1 MEIAILL
8 ASGMG
13 TRMHPITETTPKPLV
28 KVNGKPMIETI
39 IDALNY
45 RGVEKI
51 VIVVGYLENQ
61 FYYLKE
67 KYPNIEIVKNDMY
80 ETINNISSVY
90 CAKEYL
96 LEGNCF
102 ICEADLYVSDLSVL
116 KNPLS
121 ESCYFGKMVEGY
133 SEDWVFEQD
142 QNGFITRVGRG
153 GNNLYNMTGIA
164 FLQQHEA
171 KILYNAIV
179 SDWGKAGYENLFW
192 DDVVN
197 NHIKEFKLKVHPI
210 ERHQIIEIDTVEE
223 LKKVRSSI
231 ICENHDVKS

>member
-8 ASGMG
+8 ASGKG
-13 TRMHPITETTPKPLV
+13 TRMRPITETTPKPLV
-28 KVNGKPMIETI
+28 KINKKSMIETI

-67 KYPNIEIVKNDMY
+67 QYPNIEIVKNDMY

-90 CAKEYL
+90 RAKEYL
-96 LEGNCF
+96 LEGDCF
-102 ICEADLYVSDLSVL
+102 ICEADLYVPDPSVL

-142 QNGFITRVGRG
+142 QNGFITRVGKG

-179 SDWGKAGYENLFW
+179 LDWGKAGYENLFW

-197 NHIKEFKLKVHPI
+197 NHIKEFRLKVYPV
-210 ERHQIIEIDTVEE
+210 ECDQIIEIDTVEE
-223 LKKVRSSI
+223 LNEVRSRI
-231 ICENHDVKS
+231 E